1 MSINNL
7 IFFNFYDIYTP
18 LKFLSYNAHKQY
30 NMKKFYLLVLTF
42 MLLGCSFLSSER
54 SVLLQNNQGQ
64 SIYVKIHN
72 KTGSKLAF
80 ILHGLASD
88 MNHQVVQSAKK
99 AFLDNGYTVVTF
111 DARYSL
117 GKSYGNVSNASL
129 NTFLEDLETVVNWAK
144 EQDFYHEPF
153 AVAGHSLGGA
163 ATILYSHNND
173 NINFLIPVAPVVG
186 GQQWENSCMNNMP
199 DFCKQWKEKGY
210 YEYKLKEKSANIF
223 YTVVDNAKSYNA
235 LELAQNIKT
244 PTLFVI
250 AEKDRVIEEKD
261 VKKLADIMNAKIA
274 KISQST
280 HNFTTNKNQNDL
292 YQAIYDFI
300 K

>member
-1 MSINNL
+1 
-7 IFFNFYDIYTP
+7 
-18 LKFLSYNAHKQY
+18 
-30 NMKKFYLLVLTF
+30 MKKFLLLVLTF
-42 MLLGCSFLSSER
+42 MLVSCSLLNNEH
-54 SVLLQNNQGQ
+54 SVILKNNQGQ

-72 KTGSKLAF
+72 ETGSKLAF
-80 ILHGLASD
+80 LLHGLASD

-117 GKSYGNVSNASL
+117 GKSYGNISDVSL

-144 EQDFYHEPF
+144 EQDFYREPF

-163 ATILYSHNND
+163 TTILYSHNNN
-173 NINFLIPVAPVVG
+173 NISFLIPIAPVVG
-186 GQQWENSCMNNMP
+186 GQQWENSCMKNMP

-223 YTVVDNAKSYNA
+223 YNVVDNAKSYNA
-235 LELAQNIKT
+235 VKLAQNIKA

-250 AEKDRVIEEKD
+250 AEKDRIVEEKD
-261 VKKLADIMNAKIA
+261 IQKVADIMKAKIA
-274 KISQST
+274 KISQSS
-280 HNFTTNKNQNDL
+280 HNFITNKNQKDL
-292 YQAIYDFI
+292 YKTISDFI